1 MRHRKA
7 VAKLGRTASHRKAT
21 LMNLSTALFEKKHI
35 ITTEAKAKETRRVAE
50 KLITLAKNDTVHARR
65 VAAKFLRHKDA
76 VRLLFTE
83 IAPQYTER
91 PGGYTRVVKLGQRD
105 GDAAH
110 MAVLELVGFDTATKK
125 KKAKEAK
132 EDADKDSKKKK
143 AKASE
148 EGSAKEEKKTEKKSK
163 AKKDDKK
170 TEEEA

>member
-50 KLITLAKNDTVHARR
+50 KLITLAKKDTVHARR
-65 VAAKFLRHKDA
+65 VAAKFLRQKDTIH
-76 VRLLFTE
+76 LLFTE
-83 IAPQYTER
+83 IAPKYTER

-110 MAVLELVGFDTATKK
+110 MAVLELVGFDIATKK
-125 KKAKEAK
+125 KKAKEA
-132 EDADKDSKKKK
+132 EVETQKDTKKKK
-143 AKASE
+143 AKSSDVDE
-148 EGSAKEEKKTEKKSK
+148 KEEKKSEKKTKKEEKIESEESK
-163 AKKDDKK
+163 
-170 TEEEA
+170 